1 MFFLPSNDS
10 CSTQSLER
18 RESWFRVWNKT
29 RLVRIEAA
37 GGKTNLQELKERKV
51 SINYPTLP
59 DSQTFQILLVHRPAL
74 GSMWWEIA
82 PHVLWAQFLGIHPSP
97 EERLQRAQ
105 HSSLW
110 AIERV
115 MTETRTHIL
124 GSMIP
129 HDVPPFSLEGKG
141 LTILS
146 PDIGDH
152 TDCLRTW
159 PSVLRAPL
167 GGKGVGRMTQGTL
180 PYLSTARGEKAFMP
194 FYSLPA
200 KQIS

>member
-115 MTETRTHIL
+115 MTETRTHTHPWEYDTPWCAPFFTWRE
-124 GSMIP
+124 GADDSVTWHWWP
-129 HDVPPFSLEGKG
+129 HWLPQNLTFSPESAPRWKGCWENDTRHFAISFNSQRGKG
-141 LTILS
+141 L
-146 PDIGDH
+146 
-152 TDCLRTW
+152 
-159 PSVLRAPL
+159 
-167 GGKGVGRMTQGTL
+167 
-180 PYLSTARGEKAFMP
+180 YAFL
-194 FYSLPA
+194 LPA
-200 KQIS
+200 C